1 MGAPAVRYVQTP
13 DGFDIAYSVSGA
25 GRPVVLMPAPVS
37 HLAIEWSSASYG
49 PVLTALSSRYRLIRF
64 DDRGSG
70 MSTRGLPDDFTGD
83 DYLVDLEA
91 VLDASGARRAVLIGR
106 IVTGNVAV
114 KFAADHPERIEAI
127 VLSGTIPDY
136 GESFA
141 HSHLELARTHWDYV
155 LQTVARHYFPRDDPT
170 LALELARQCVES
182 RDFIRRAGALAA
194 FSIEA
199 AARKLRTPVLI
210 LASMGDASGDL
221 HTRRLAGMLRGA
233 RLRIVDAGANLLP
246 GVLPVDEGAPA
257 AIAAIEAFLDS
268 IAMPEPVVAEL
279 TERELEVLRLVAAG
293 HHNRQIGH
301 ELFISPH
308 TVARHLSNIYDRTGT
323 ANRAEAVA
331 YASRHR
337 LI

>member
-1 MGAPAVRYVQTP
+1 MNAPAVRYVQTP
-13 DGFDIAYSVSGA
+13 DGFDIAYSVSGD

-49 PVLTALSSRYRLIRF
+49 PLLTALSSRYRLIRF

-70 MSTRGLPDDFTGD
+70 MSTRGLPDDFSGD
-83 DYLVDLEA
+83 DYLVDLET
-91 VLDASGARRAVLIGR
+91 VLDATGTRRAVLIGR
-106 IVTGNVAV
+106 IVTGNIAIR
-114 KFAADHPERIEAI
+114 FADAHPERIEAV

-141 HSHLELARTHWDYV
+141 HSHLELARTHWDHV
-155 LQTVARHYFPRDDPT
+155 LQTAAQHYFPRDDRT
-170 LALELARQCVES
+170 LALQLARQCVER
-182 RDFIRRAGALAA
+182 RDFIRRVSAMAA

-210 LASMGDASGDL
+210 LASMEDASGDSES
-221 HTRRLAGMLRGA
+221 RRLAGMIRGA
-233 RLRIVDAGANLLP
+233 RLRIVDAGGILPGLLP
-246 GVLPVDEGAPA
+246 VGEGVPEAVGV
-257 AIAAIEAFLDS
+257 IEAFLDS
-268 IAMPEPVVAEL
+268 LAAPEPVAAEL
-279 TERELEVLRLVAAG
+279 TDRELEVLRLVAAG
-293 HHNRQIGH
+293 HHNREIAG
-301 ELFISPH
+301 ELFISPN
-308 TVARHLSNIYDRTGT
+308 TVARHLSNIYDRTGC